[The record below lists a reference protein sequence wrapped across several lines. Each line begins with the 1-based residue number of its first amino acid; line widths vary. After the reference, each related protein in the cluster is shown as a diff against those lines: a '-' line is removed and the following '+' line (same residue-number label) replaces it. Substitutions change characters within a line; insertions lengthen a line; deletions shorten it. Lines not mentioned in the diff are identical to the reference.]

1 MSADSTAIIVAA
13 IGGILTGITGL
24 VVAVFSGMATRRK
37 QIQDAAQL
45 KLDNEAIARAVA
57 DKLAESQR
65 EIAEKLA
72 ESQRESANKLKEI
85 HDTFNSKMDTAMK
98 ELKDKY
104 YAMGQKD
111 ERDRVALATA
121 TAINTEKEKA

>member
-1 MSADSTAIIVAA
+1 MGADSTAIIVAA

-45 KLDNEAIARAVA
+45 KLDNEAIARAVEE
-57 DKLAESQR
+57 KLTESQR

-72 ESQRESANKLKEI
+72 ESQRESTNKLKEI
-85 HDTFNSKMDTAMK
+85 HDTFNSKMDAAMK
-98 ELKDKY
+98 DLRDKY

-111 ERDRVALATA
+111 EKDRVALAA
-121 TAINTEKEKA
+121 AEAINTGKEK